1 MIKLCAC
8 VGCEGYVVS
17 CSKCNRDSNK
27 FICTQDNEEE
37 AVEHARKIGYSIVYT
52 SPTSPAKWMCKHCA
66 KETK

>member
-1 MIKLCAC
+1 MIKFCSCRA
-8 VGCEGYVVS
+8 GCEGYVVS
-17 CSKCNRDSNK
+17 CSKCHLDSNR
-27 FICTQDNEEE
+27 CSSDNEEE